1 MFCGLSF
8 ACFIVAT
15 LSILSTAAHDEAYH
29 DSGRYNAGQ
38 HGDYVEQRFVSTKV
52 TAPKLNFMR
61 PFRNCNDGTY
71 LFLAP
76 RGSVMNSSVC
86 ILDATGSLVWTSS
99 DFEGQGYNLQV
110 QQYLGK
116 DYLTFW
122 AGDNSLGGGHGDGKH
137 YMGKS
142 LGRTSLFQA
151 IHQWRTEKCLQ
162 LDQNYNLFRTITAA
176 NGLAT
181 DLHSFSITPA
191 GTALLTVYEVIEADL
206 SGVPLSQGG
215 GRPILANIPFLPPSD
230 PSFVGPKKGYVWD
243 SVFQEI
249 DLETGKL
256 LFQWRASD
264 HFAYQQ
270 SYEPIRSATQKESW
284 DWFHINSV
292 DKDDTDNYLISAR
305 HLRTVAN
312 IDGRTGEVLWQL
324 GGRSGSFKDRS
335 AGTAIQYIG
344 QHDAHWAPGSNQ
356 TAITM
361 FDNRADWSDHQESQS
376 RGTRI
381 HLDFESM
388 TATLVTQYK
397 HTENVYSV
405 SQGSYQTL
413 PNGNVLLG
421 YGNNPVLTEFAAN
434 GTILCDAYFGPS
446 KGWTS
451 GNVQSYRALK
461 FEWVGLPTGRP
472 SLVIKGDT
480 LYVSWL
486 GSTEV
491 RSWLIQHSTRSS
503 GKFEALTTI
512 AKDGFETSFIPRVG
526 AEVRQYVQVLALD
539 KARNILAVSDTVNLA
554 NATWSA
560 AGNGLGPQF
569 ETDYEYRQLAKLSR
583 DLQRLLLFFG
593 LALPSSCLLC
603 WLCLGVRT
611 SRSFHVVRS
620 HEKRSDDTLWA
631 RPQARCHELL
641 ADSKPMWTSV
651 IDGKRGFQDVPWY
664 AT

>member
-1 MFCGLSF
+1 MQRR
-8 ACFIVAT
+8 IVFVPCASGQRHELFRLHT
-15 LSILSTAAHDEAYH
+15 RRYWKPRLDKQRLRRASI
-29 DSGRYNAGQ
+29 Q
-38 HGDYVEQRFVSTKV
+38 
-52 TAPKLNFMR
+52 
-61 PFRNCNDGTY
+61 
-71 LFLAP
+71 
-76 RGSVMNSSVC
+76 
-86 ILDATGSLVWTSS
+86 
-99 DFEGQGYNLQV
+99 LQV

-137 YMGKS
+137 YM
-142 LGRTSLFQA
+142 
-151 IHQWRTEKCLQ
+151 
-162 LDQNYNLFRTITAA
+162 LDQNYNLFRTVTAA

-181 DLHSFSITPA
+181 DLHSFTITPS
-191 GTALLTVYEVIEADL
+191 GTALLTVYEVIKADL
-206 SGVPLSQGG
+206 SAVPLSQGG
-215 GRPILANIPFLPPSD
+215 GWPILANIPFLPPSD
-230 PSFVGPKKGYVWD
+230 PSFAGPKKGYVWD

-292 DKDDTDNYLISAR
+292 DKDDTGNYLISAR

-324 GGRSGSFKDRS
+324 GGRSSSFKDKS
-335 AGTAIQYIG
+335 AGTATQYIG
-344 QHDAHWAPGSNQ
+344 QHDAHWAPGSKPNRN
-356 TAITM
+356 
-361 FDNRADWSDHQESQS
+361 DN
-376 RGTRI
+376 
-381 HLDFESM
+381 LDFESM

-421 YGNNPVLTEFAAN
+421 YGNNPVLTEFAPN

-461 FEWVGLPTGRP
+461 FKWVGLPTGKP
-472 SLVIKGDT
+472 SLTLKGDT

-503 GKFEALTTI
+503 GRFEALTTI
-512 AKDGFETSFIPRVG
+512 AKDGFETHFIPRVG

-539 KARNILAVSDTVNLA
+539 KARNILAVSDAVNLA

-560 AGNGLGPQF
+560 ADNGLRPQF
-569 ETDYEYRQLAKLSR
+569 ETNYEYRQLAKLSR
-583 DLQRLLLFFG
+583 DLQRLLMFFG

-611 SRSFHVVRS
+611 SRSFHVVRT

-631 RPQARCHELL
+631 RPQA
-641 ADSKPMWTSV
+641 
-651 IDGKRGFQDVPWY
+651 
-664 AT
+664 

>member
-1 MFCGLSF
+1 MLPHCSRRD
-8 ACFIVAT
+8 CETT
-15 LSILSTAAHDEAYH
+15 LFILSTAAHDEAYH

-38 HGDYVEQRFVSTKV
+38 HGDYVEQRFVSTNVK
-52 TAPKLNFMR
+52 APKLNFMR
-61 PFRNCNDGTY
+61 PFTKCNDGSY

-99 DFEGQGYNLQV
+99 DFEGQAYNLQV

-122 AGDNSLGGGHGDGKH
+122 AGDNSLGGGHGDGRH
-137 YMGKS
+137 YM
-142 LGRTSLFQA
+142 
-151 IHQWRTEKCLQ
+151 
-162 LDQNYNLFRTITAA
+162 LDQNYNLFRTVTAA

-181 DLHSFSITPA
+181 DLHSFTITPA

-215 GRPILANIPFLPPSD
+215 RWPILANIPFLPPSD
-230 PSFVGPKKGYVWD
+230 PSFAGPKKGHVWD

-270 SYEPIRSATQKESW
+270 SYEPIRGATQQESW
-284 DWFHINSV
+284 DWFHVNSV
-292 DKDDTDNYLISAR
+292 DKDDSGNYLVSAR

-312 IDGRTGEVLWQL
+312 IDGRTGDVLWQL
-324 GGRSGSFKDRS
+324 GGRSSSFKDRS
-335 AGTAIQYIG
+335 AGTATQYIG

-361 FDNRADWSDHQESQS
+361 FDNRADWSDHQEAQS
-376 RGTRI
+376 RGTRVQ
-381 HLDFESM
+381 LDFESM

-421 YGNNPVLTEFAAN
+421 YGNNPVLTEFAPN

-461 FEWVGLPTGRP
+461 FKWVGLPTGKP
-472 SLVIKGDT
+472 SLTLKGDT

-491 RSWLIQHSTRSS
+491 RSWLIQHKTRSS

-512 AKDGFETSFIPRVG
+512 AKDGFETHFIPRVG

-539 KARNILAVSDTVNLA
+539 KARNILAVSDTVNLV
-554 NATWSA
+554 NATWTA
-560 AGNGLGPQF
+560 ADNRHGL
-569 ETDYEYRQLAKLSR
+569 ESEMKYEYRQLAKLSR
-583 DLQRLLLFFG
+583 DLQRLLMFFG

-611 SRSFHVVRS
+611 SRSFDVVRS

-631 RPQARCHELL
+631 RPQARCHGLL
-641 ADSKPMWTSV
+641 VESKPMWTSV
-651 IDGKRGFQDVPWY
+651 NDGKRGFQDVPRY